1 MPGTYFSF
9 NLQVTCTKIQNQNM
23 PTKNLFKMPTT
34 NKNKPVGKSDYFVCG
49 ITFGQILNTALKA
62 NVLWKFTQ

>member
-1 MPGTYFSF
+1 
-9 NLQVTCTKIQNQNM
+9 M

-49 ITFGQILNTALKA
+49 ITFGQILNAALKA
-62 NVLWKFTQ
+62 NVL